1 MLIFLRKNTKQSK
14 RKRKVAGKQLRKKHY
29 RPKSIGSWTQMSLG
43 SQELPADPLLL
54 DRIGRVTLAN
64 LV

>member
-1 MLIFLRKNTKQSK
+1 MFRLHRCRVSGQVK
-14 RKRKVAGKQLRKKHY
+14 RKLKAINY
-29 RPKSIGSWTQMSLG
+29 RSKSIGSWTQMSLG